1 MMRRI
6 RPEVSV
12 RSLVAGFAILLWSP
26 GAAAAQ
32 EAEPP
37 VFSIDTV
44 RVEVSRL
51 STGGIPLARIPYSV
65 QVKELD
71 ALPAIGSQGLAD
83 ELRDL
88 VGISS
93 ASQFGSPLQPDLRIR
108 GFQAGP
114 VVGFPQSISVFVDGV
129 RVNEPDASQ
138 VNFDLIP
145 MHAVERIDVIRSPG
159 GPFGRNTLA
168 GAINVITRRAR
179 DRGIRGAASLEVG
192 SYETTR
198 LQGWRAGD
206 LGGGFDYLLSG
217 RYQRSNGWRNLSS
230 NRLRQIFAKG
240 GYRRGGTDF
249 ALSYTFADNFIEA
262 PGSLPQSWLQ
272 GNLPPELSGTRDP
285 RRLQFTGFEG
295 DWFDPLLHFV
305 VFNGRQELGG
315 GRELQLNSF
324 LRSNAFT
331 QFNDNITEPNAR
343 GVTGIFSGG
352 TAAQVV
358 GTGWDGMSWTAGAEV
373 VRNDIEI
380 LIFSEANR
388 AFPDA
393 GEMTES
399 VTSVEDNLGAFGHVW
414 WPFSSRAS
422 LSASLRYDHVFLPV
436 TDRLDPGNSGENTF
450 DQVTGSFGAEF
461 GLTPALR
468 IFGSYGRGFRAPV
481 ILEVSCAD
489 PEDPCPLPFEL
500 GADPPLDPVTTDTWQ
515 AGARMTNWKGVRLEI
530 AGYWSEV
537 YDDLFAVVLP
547 PSTRGYF
554 KNLER
559 TRRQGVEISGLVQAL
574 PNLTLSS
581 SIALTRATFQSEALL
596 ASALLGDDDD
606 DAEDVGL
613 TPHEPEEGGGPVEVE
628 PGNHFAM
635 VPNLTAHLA
644 GEYLPGDWKLTLE
657 AEYVGSQFF
666 VGDENNQERFG
677 KLDAYLLVGG
687 SVEREIRGTTL
698 FGRAQNLLNSAHHT
712 FGIIAPNLR
721 GPDKDPQPFLS
732 PGLPRR
738 VEAGVR
744 YVF

>member
-1 MMRRI
+1 MAA
-6 RPEVSV
+6 V
-12 RSLVAGFAILLWSP
+12 LVLLAAS
-26 GAAAAQ
+26 GTAAAQ
-32 EAEPP
+32 EAPEPP

-51 STGGIPLARIPYSV
+51 STGGVPMARVPFSV
-65 QVKELD
+65 QVKELE
-71 ALPAIGSQGLAD
+71 ALPSIGSEGLAD
-83 ELRDL
+83 ELEDL
-88 VGISS
+88 VGVST
-93 ASQFGSPLQPDLRIR
+93 ASQFGSSLQQDLRIR

-145 MHAVERIDVIRSPG
+145 MHAVQRIDVIRSPG

-168 GAINVITRRAR
+168 GSINVITRRAQE
-179 DRGIRGAASLEVG
+179 GGMRGAGSAELG
-192 SYETTR
+192 SYETAR
-198 LQGWRAGD
+198 IQGWRAGE
-206 LGGGFDYLLSG
+206 LGGGFDYLFSG
-217 RYQRSNGWRNLSS
+217 RYQRSEGWRDLSS
-230 NRLRQIFAKG
+230 NRLRQIFAKA
-240 GYRRGGTDF
+240 GYRRGGTDL

-272 GNLPPELSGTRDP
+272 GDLPPELVSTPDP

-305 VFNGRQELGG
+305 VLNGRHDLGG

-324 LRSNAFT
+324 LRSNEFT

-343 GVTGIFSGG
+343 GVTDIFSGG
-352 TAAQVV
+352 GAAQVL
-358 GTGWDGMSWTAGAEV
+358 GAGPGGLSWTAGAEA
-373 VRNDIEI
+373 VRNDTEI
-380 LIFSEANR
+380 LIFSEPNA
-388 AFPDA
+388 AFPEP

-399 VTSVEDNLGAFGHVW
+399 VSSVEDNFGVFGHVW
-414 WPFSSRAS
+414 WPFSTRAS

-436 TDRLDPGNSGENTF
+436 DDRLDPENSGENTF
-450 DQVTGSFGAEF
+450 DQVTGSFGGEI

-468 IFGSYGRGFRAPV
+468 LFASYGRGFRAPV

-515 AGARMTNWKGVRLEI
+515 GGVRLADRMRAQLEV

-537 YDDLFAVVLP
+537 HDDLFAVVLP

-554 KNLER
+554 KNLDR
-559 TRRQGVEISGLVQAL
+559 TRRQGLELSGFASLL
-574 PNLTLSS
+574 PDLTLSS
-581 SIALTRATFQSEALL
+581 SVALTRATFQSEASL
-596 ASALLGDDDD
+596 ASAVLEDDDE
-606 DAEDVGL
+606 DATEIAAAQERE
-613 TPHEPEEGGGPVEVE
+613 EPGGPVEVA
-628 PGNHFAM
+628 PGDHFAM
-635 VPNLTAHLA
+635 VPNLTAHLE
-644 GEYLPGDWKLTLE
+644 GTYLPGDWSISLE

-666 VGDENNQERFG
+666 VGDENNLETFG
-677 KLDAYLLVGG
+677 KLGAYLLLNGA
-687 SVEREIRGTTL
+687 VEREIGGATL
-698 FGRAQNLLNSAHHT
+698 FARARNLLNSEHHT
-712 FGIIAPNLR
+712 FGIIAPNVR
-721 GPDKDPQPFLS
+721 GPLRDPQPFLS